1 MARGRRNRLVG
12 VDLGVFGDV
21 GVDGD
26 YDPPAGE
33 AAERGD
39 DQAPDEAIPRAR
51 VPRARAAVAVG
62 VVVLLGLSAWG
73 ATTDIAARQE
83 RATLMTAP
91 GGVLSLARPL
101 SAAWTAAA
109 DTDHLPAF
117 MPGLVVVQRGAELH
131 ALDAG
136 TGTERWQVEVGD
148 TATCGP
154 ALQGWQSLPEVDP
167 LVCVDAR
174 PDGRQIVTVIRTN
187 GTSVTRTLEPDV
199 TTAAPTASGDL
210 VTVRRT
216 GPTPPSPDVRVI
228 GQLNA
233 DGTTG
238 PDGYLHVEG
247 SVAAGQDAVVGLE
260 DAATGTPRWARTVAF
275 TPVADASTC
284 GAITV
289 ADNQATFDAT
299 HVTLTTPSSLVI
311 VQGCGI
317 QGAFTAAGAPV
328 DHASPQGA
336 ATWWQPYADGGVLRS
351 DATPAGQAQT
361 LVRPDGTTTQF
372 ADHDQV
378 LSPLATDGTHPD
390 AVLLSTPDQS
400 SEARRRDGS
409 ALWHS
414 TLPVSQLLARTS
426 RAAVVMYGYD
436 AAGIDLTTG
445 KTLWVDPGS
454 FLESTSTTRDR
465 APDATDLGTGD
476 GLSASG
482 AFTDGER
489 VTLALDN
496 PDGTAHGLVT
506 LDPSTGDVRW
516 RTPAAGSTGVWSRY
530 FTVAGH
536 LVQLSVPATP
546 SGPDATSA
554 TITAWH

>member
-26 YDPPAGE
+26 DAPPAGE
-33 AAERGD
+33 AAGRGD
-39 DQAPDEAIPRAR
+39 DQAPDDAIPRAR
-51 VPRARAAVAVG
+51 VPRARAAVAAG

-73 ATTDIAARQE
+73 ATTDIAARRH
-83 RATLMTAP
+83 RATLMSAP

-101 SAAWTAAA
+101 SAAWTTAA
-109 DTDHLPAF
+109 DTDQLPAF

-136 TGTERWQVEVGD
+136 TGAERWQVRVTD
-148 TATCGP
+148 TTSCGP
-154 ALQGWQSLPEVDP
+154 ALPSQSAPEVDP

-174 PDGRQIVTVIRTN
+174 PDGRRIVTVIRTN
-187 GTSVTRTLEPDV
+187 GTSVTRTLDRDV
-199 TTAAPTASGDL
+199 TAAAPTEAGDL

-216 GPTPPSPDVRVI
+216 GPTPPPPDVHVI
-228 GQLNA
+228 GEPNGYGPT
-233 DGTTG
+233 GTGTF
-238 PDGYLHVEG
+238 LHVEG

-260 DAATGTPRWARTVAF
+260 DAATGAPRWARTLAF

-390 AVLLSTPDQS
+390 VVLLSTPGQS
-400 SEARRRDGS
+400 SEARHRDGS

-414 TLPVSQLLARTS
+414 TLPVSQVLARTS
-426 RAAVVMYGYD
+426 RVAVVMYGYD

-489 VTLALDN
+489 VTLALEN

-536 LVQLSVPATP
+536 LVQLSVPATA
-546 SGPDATSA
+546 SGVDAASA
-554 TITAWH
+554 TVTAWH

>member
-1 MARGRRNRLVG
+1 MI
-12 VDLGVFGDV
+12 
-21 GVDGD
+21 
-26 YDPPAGE
+26 PAG
-33 AAERGD
+33 
-39 DQAPDEAIPRAR
+39 
-51 VPRARAAVAVG
+51 
-62 VVVLLGLSAWG
+62 S
-73 ATTDIAARQE
+73 
-83 RATLMTAP
+83 P
-91 GGVLSLARPL
+91 G
-101 SAAWTAAA
+101 
-109 DTDHLPAF
+109 
-117 MPGLVVVQRGAELH
+117 
-131 ALDAG
+131 
-136 TGTERWQVEVGD
+136 
-148 TATCGP
+148 
-154 ALQGWQSLPEVDP
+154 QG
-167 LVCVDAR
+167 R
-174 PDGRQIVTVIRTN
+174 VTVATPAGSRRRP
-187 GTSVTRTLEPDV
+187 STRTLEPDV

-260 DAATGTPRWARTVAF
+260 DAATGAPRWERTLAF

-299 HVTLTTPSSLVI
+299 HVTITTPSSLVT

-317 QGAFTAAGAPV
+317 QGVFTTAGTPV
-328 DHASPQGA
+328 DHGSPPGA
-336 ATWWQPYADGGVLRS
+336 TTWWQPYSDGGVLVT
-351 DATPAGQAQT
+351 DVTPAGQAAT
-361 LVRPDGTTTQF
+361 LVRPDGATTQF
-372 ADHDQV
+372 AGQV
-378 LSPLATDGTHPD
+378 FSPEATDGTHPD
-390 AVLLSTPDQS
+390 VVLLSTPAQS
-400 SEARRRDGS
+400 SEARHRDGS

-414 TLPVSQLLARTS
+414 TLPISQVLARTS
-426 RAAVVMYGYD
+426 RVAVVMYGYD

-454 FLESTSTTRDR
+454 FLESTNTTRDR